1 MELTVPSDSK
11 SSAGDFEQL
20 PNGSHEAICIDAI
33 YPVVKQYEQ
42 EDPRNCVILVFEV
55 DKKRVGKDG
64 TEDDSTYQVWS
75 KSMTISLH
83 SKSILKP
90 FLESWLDRELLP
102 HDTLL
107 LEELVGKPALI
118 RTGQKRKKTKPDES
132 FINIAMV
139 LPGKGE
145 FKVTEGYERRDPA
158 KYSDVK
164 PAENSKDKE
173 APF

>member
-11 SSAGDFEQL
+11 SSASDFEQL
-20 PNGSHEAICIDAI
+20 PKGSYEAICVDAI
-33 YPVVKQYEQ
+33 YPVVKQFES
-42 EDPRNCVILVFEV
+42 EAPRNCVIFVFEV

-102 HDTLL
+102 NDKLL

-118 RTGQKRKKTKPDES
+118 RTSQKRKKTKPDETFVAIS
-132 FINIAMV
+132 MAS
-139 LPGKGE
+139 PGKGE
-145 FKVTEGYERRDPA
+145 FKATEGYERKDPA
-158 KYSDVK
+158 DYSDVK
-164 PAENSKDKE
+164 PAGKSKDE
-173 APF
+173 GAPF

>member
-11 SSAGDFEQL
+11 SSASDFEQL
-20 PNGSHEAICIDAI
+20 PKGSHEAICIDAI
-33 YPVVKQYEQ
+33 YPVVKQYES
-42 EDPRNCVILVFEV
+42 EAPRNCVIFVFEV

-90 FLESWLDRELLP
+90 FLETWLDRELLP
-102 HDTLL
+102 NDKLL
-107 LEELVGKPALI
+107 LEELVGKPASLT
-118 RTGQKRKKTKPDES
+118 TGQKRKKNKPDEKYV
-132 FINIAMV
+132 NIAAV

-145 FKVTEGYERRDPA
+145 FKVTEGYERKDPVD
-158 KYSDVK
+158 YSDVK
-164 PAENSKDKE
+164 PAGNSKDE
-173 APF
+173 GAPF